1 MKGKSWYVTE
11 SYSCYGKVRL
21 LLRCLIGGACLG
33 VAASE
38 ASLASY
44 VPWSLLFSV
53 VGRVAEL
60 VLILSLWM
68 LCCCLV
74 RYRVI
79 EPAVA
84 RLLGVDI

>member
-11 SYSCYGKVRL
+11 SYSCYGRVRCVV
-21 LLRCLIGGACLG
+21 RSLIGGSCLG

-44 VPWSLLFSV
+44 IPWSVLLPV
-53 VGRVAEL
+53 VARLGEL
-60 VLILSLWM
+60 VLILSVWSV
-68 LCCCLV
+68 CCYAARWYVL
-74 RYRVI
+74 

-84 RLLGVDI
+84 RLLEVDI